1 MKIQKLHLRKSE
13 LTDSG
18 LEDIYLTKL
27 PKVVALIGR
36 NGSGKSRL
44 IKTIHSYLENAK
56 SFEFSENITL
66 PPNLLE
72 DRLRRAKKIRED
84 LHLKLERDKYVF
96 LQSLEPENDEISRLL
111 AEATKNYTSKRN
123 NPTYIAQEATWIN
136 QLEALD
142 KGVNIHL
149 KFYFKWIKQSEINAL
164 NESFPDNIRTFDDL
178 LEKVTESESYDELTA
193 LYGSGLTFLLELP
206 AKLALDKY
214 ETEGDEKKFKN
225 RTAYRRYS
233 KLKALFEEFIGKELT
248 WERKGANM
256 KSQGRKL
263 HVEVEGVW
271 KIDDREFDYTE
282 FSDGEK
288 TLFGY
293 VLLFFLLELNP
304 NIRLK
309 ESILFIDEP
318 ELHLHPSSE
327 IDLIEG
333 VRKIIGDK
341 GQLWIA
347 THSLNILS
355 HLNQDEI
362 FMVKNGKISHP
373 SESTPENSLNEL
385 MGLEDRVQKLS
396 EFVSSISDWAYVNFM
411 TQCFFDPEVIDHA
424 VDKDPQLEVFK
435 RSIQDTGSSTLL
447 DFGAGKGRLFE
458 RLKEDENFSN
468 LQYSALEPY
477 KELHSN
483 LQMLGVKNIYEDY
496 KKLPEKTF
504 DQIVLCNVL
513 HEIPI
518 LDMVSTLNKV
528 IKSIKDNG
536 YLVVIEDRF
545 LHKGEKI
552 GSTGFVLMEEA
563 ELKELFKLK
572 EIPHLIES
580 NISRYK
586 ERIMCAIIK
595 REDLPE
601 RITKDTLLSALDSL
615 KKNSIKRIKG
625 LRSENSENQTLK
637 GISKGRRSG
646 LYSQLYINAVL
657 SEEYISN
664 N

>member
-1 MKIQKLHLRKSE
+1 MKIEKLHLYKSE
-13 LTDSG
+13 LIDSG

-56 SFEFSENITL
+56 SSDFSENITL
-66 PPNLLE
+66 LPNLLD

-84 LHLKLERDKYVF
+84 LHLKLEKDKYTL
-96 LQSLEPENDEISRLL
+96 LQSLDPENDEISRLL
-111 AEATKNYTSKRN
+111 AEATKNYASKRN
-123 NPTYIAQEATWIN
+123 NANYMVQEATWIN
-136 QLEALD
+136 QLDNLD
-142 KGVNIHL
+142 KGINTHI
-149 KFYFKWIKQSEINAL
+149 KFYFKWIKQSEINEL
-164 NESFPDNIRTFDDL
+164 KQSLSENVKTFSDL
-178 LEKVTESESYDELTA
+178 LEKVAESDLYDELTA

-206 AKLALDKY
+206 AKLAYDSFD
-214 ETEGDEKKFKN
+214 TVGDEKKFRN

-233 KLKALFEEFIGKELT
+233 KFKSIFEKFIGKEIT
-248 WERKGANM
+248 WERKGTDM
-256 KSQGRKL
+256 KSQGSKL
-263 HVEVEGVW
+263 LIELEGIW
-271 KIDDREFDYTE
+271 KINGREFNYTE
-282 FSDGEK
+282 LSDGEK

-304 NIRLK
+304 NIRLQ

-327 IDLIEG
+327 IDLIDG
-333 VRKIIGDK
+333 IRSVIGDK

-396 EFVSSISDWAYVNFM
+396 EFVSSVSDWAYVNFM
-411 TQCFFDPEVIDHA
+411 TQCFFDPEVIEHA
-424 VDKDPQLEVFK
+424 IEKDPQLEVFK
-435 RSIQDTGSSTLL
+435 KSIQATGSNTLL
-447 DFGAGKGRLFE
+447 DFGAGKGRLYE
-458 RLKEDENFSN
+458 RLKKDENFSN

-483 LQMLGVKNIYEDY
+483 LEILGVKDIYEDY

-504 DQIVLCNVL
+504 DQVVLCNVL

-528 IKSIKDNG
+528 IKSIKRDG
-536 YLVVIEDRF
+536 YLVIIEDRF

-580 NISRYK
+580 NVPKYK
-586 ERIMCAIIK
+586 ERIMCAVIK

-601 RITKDTLLSALDSL
+601 RITKDNLLSALDSL

-625 LRSENSENQTLK
+625 LRSENSETQTLR

-657 SEEYISN
+657 SEEHILSS
-664 N
+664 